1 MKLILFLLP
10 SLLLGQISYVA
21 QKTTTLSSAAE
32 VITVQQPAA
41 SSRILDF
48 KSAYVDCSV
57 TCTVTLER
65 NGSPA
70 SSTALTILNVNPGE
84 STAVSTGWSS
94 SNVGTGTVINV
105 ISIGAGGS
113 QVFDLSGIYITN
125 NNNTGSN
132 FTVRTSSISGT
143 VHITIKYTER

>member
-70 SSTALTILNVNPGE
+70 SSTALVILNINPNE
-84 STAVSTGWSS
+84 STAASTGWSA
-94 SNVGTGTVINV
+94 SNVGTGTVLSV
-105 ISIGAGGS
+105 VSIPASGS
-113 QVFDLSGIYITN
+113 IIFDLSGIGLLAN
-125 NNNTGSN
+125 NSTGQNLSI
-132 FTVRTSSISGT
+132 RTSSITGT
-143 VHITIKYTER
+143 VHITVKYTER